1 MDIVQVASSRTKT
14 TECTYPTLISPR
26 GHGWDV
32 NGRLLRL
39 LRQSLAGARHS
50 DSPALCG
57 VVRGAGGESSEHRV
71 LAARVLL
78 EGPEGVRGRGSDREE
93 ARDGRGGRLG
103 VVGHVDEETMVR
115 TRGRKWGS

>member
-57 VVRGAGGESSEHRV
+57 VVRGARAESSEHRV
-71 LAARVLL
+71 CATRVLL
-78 EGPEGVRGRGSDREE
+78 EGRECVRGRGSDGEE
-93 ARDGRGGRLG
+93 ARDGEGGRLG
-103 VVGHVDEETMVR
+103 VVGRHDDYDDVDA
-115 TRGRKWGS
+115 GRE